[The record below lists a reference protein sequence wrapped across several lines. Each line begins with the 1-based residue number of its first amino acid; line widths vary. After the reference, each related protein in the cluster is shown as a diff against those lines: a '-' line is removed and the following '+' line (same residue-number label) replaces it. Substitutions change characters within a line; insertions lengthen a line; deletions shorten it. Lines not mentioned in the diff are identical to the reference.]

1 MLKRGKIWRKIAGRV
16 RRLWNLWKLRGLL
29 DADELELTKI
39 GSAYGGWVIP
49 KSRVQSGTTAL
60 CAGAG
65 EDISFDVELNKKGI
79 RVVTLDP
86 TPRAKRHVAQVLAA
100 ARGGPAV
107 SINNSGSDFYDLRG
121 FDQQRF
127 TFMDVGL
134 WNENTSMRFFA
145 PKDPSHVSHSIVN
158 LAHTDQY
165 FEAKCSR
172 LQTVCDSLNIREIE
186 ILKLDIEGA
195 EYNVLKDMLDCRLLP
210 GVICVELDE
219 LRNPSD
225 SGYMPRVVDAIQM
238 LKKSGYRFRHITNC
252 NALFVR

>member
-1 MLKRGKIWRKIAGRV
+1 VPSKIVRQISGRV

-29 DADELELTKI
+29 DADELELIKI
-39 GSAYGGWVIP
+39 GSPYGGWIVP
-49 KSRVQSGTTAL
+49 KSKVRSGTTAV

-65 EDISFDVELNKKGI
+65 EDITFDVELNKRGI

-86 TPRAKRHVAQVLAA
+86 TPRAKKHVTQVLAA
-100 ARGGPAV
+100 ASGGPLAP
-107 SINNSGSDFYDLRG
+107 INNSRADFYDLRG

-145 PKDPSHVSHSIVN
+145 PKDPSDVSHSIIN
-158 LAHTDQY
+158 LHHTDQW
-165 FEAKCSR
+165 FEAKCIR
-172 LQTVCDSLNIREIE
+172 LETLCDSLSIREIE

-195 EYNVLKDMLDCRLLP
+195 EYCVLKDMLDYGLLP
-210 GVICVELDE
+210 NVLCIELDE
-219 LRNPSD
+219 LRHPLD
-225 SGYMPRVVDAIQM
+225 GGYMQRVADAIRM
-238 LKKSGYRFRHITNC
+238 LKKAGYRFRHIVNC